1 MSAAPHTG
9 HGNHGHSHGH
19 GHSHDDHEF
28 NWEEMATH
36 LEQEAEVHAGYLA
49 AAAVWL
55 RDQLTGTERPPG
67 GVTRVLDVGSGPG
80 VVTAHLARQF
90 PDAET
95 LAVDGTPELLRRAEQ
110 RAAELGLA
118 ERIRTRHTELPDG
131 LSTLEELGGVDLI
144 WTSQTVHHVGDQQ
157 RTLDGLARCLRP
169 GGLLAI
175 AERGLGRRCLP
186 RDIGIGRPGF
196 EARLEAAVEEWF
208 AEMRDGLPGSVRTVE
223 DWPGML
229 GLSGLTPAGS
239 RTFLTDLPAP
249 LDAATREYLHAQF
262 ERVRDKSSMSLADDD
277 QQVLAEL
284 VDPDAAGGIL
294 HRPDAFY
301 LRATTVHLARAPY
314 RA

>member
-9 HGNHGHSHGH
+9 HTHQHGDGH
-19 GHSHDDHEF
+19 HAGHDDHEF

-49 AAAVWL
+49 EAAAWL
-55 RDQLTGTERPPG
+55 HDRLSAAERPPG

-80 VVTAHLARQF
+80 AVTAHLARQF

-95 LAVDGTPELLRRAEQ
+95 IAVDGTPELLARVEE
-110 RAAELGLA
+110 RAAALGLA
-118 ERIRTRHTELPDG
+118 ERVRTRQTELPDG
-131 LSTLEELGGVDLI
+131 LDTLEQLGGADLI

-157 RTLDGLARCLRP
+157 LTLDGLARCLRP
-169 GGLLAI
+169 GGLLAVV
-175 AERGLGRRCLP
+175 ERGLGRRCLP

-208 AEMRDGLPGSVRTVE
+208 ADMRDGLPGSVRTVE

-229 GLSGLTPAGS
+229 ALTGLAPAGS

-249 LDAATREYLHAQF
+249 LDAGTRAYLHAQF
-262 ERVRDKSSMSLADDD
+262 ERVQGKSSMTLAEDD
-277 QQVLAEL
+277 QRILAEL

-294 HRPDAFY
+294 RRRDAFY